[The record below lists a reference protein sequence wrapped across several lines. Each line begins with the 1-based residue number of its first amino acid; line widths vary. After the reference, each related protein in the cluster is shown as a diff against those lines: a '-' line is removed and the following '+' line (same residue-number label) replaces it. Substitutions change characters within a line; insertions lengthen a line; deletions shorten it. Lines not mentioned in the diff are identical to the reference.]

1 MRKIVVTGSEGVIG
15 KSIMEGLWWFV
26 DDYKIIGLDK
36 KNGQDVQDNLELIA
50 EADILINNAYMPVD
64 QNALFMSWCKTNKDK
79 NKLCVNISSQIA
91 SAEEPFEFATEQYYI
106 DKKYMDKQSVEINK
120 NHWKCKVSVIS
131 PNITKSNL
139 SELNLATGPF
149 KKWVENLYSTH
160 EKNGTLIREES
171 ISNCVKYV
179 IENWIEGTHISRV
192 EVRNT

>member
-91 SAEEPFEFATEQYYI
+91 SAEDPFEFATEQ
-106 DKKYMDKQSVEINK
+106 YMDKQSVEINK

-139 SELNLATGPF
+139 SELNLATGSF

>member
-139 SELNLATGPF
+139 SELNLATGSF

-179 IENWIEGTHISRV
+179 IENWIEGTHLSLIHI
-192 EVRNT
+192 